1 MATGIPLPERGQP
14 LDVTYIYELAKTV
27 NLIANDVSPST
38 YKYVTFDIEGSLP
51 DVKKV
56 TDISMTG
63 AYRVVVNSASKNVG
77 DEAPFSVNFA
87 KEFQSIPIVTATPV
101 NIGNTVA
108 GKNVSVIINNITTS
122 GVQGIVRFNSN
133 GDVSVGVNLIII
145 GIPNS

>member
-38 YKYVTFDIEGSLP
+38 YKYVTIDTQDNGI
-51 DVKKV
+51 DVKKI

-63 AYRVVVNSASKNVG
+63 AYRSVVNSASKNVG
-77 DEAPFSVNFA
+77 DEAPFSVNFT
-87 KEFQSIPIVTATPV
+87 KEFQYPPIVTATPV